1 MRLGV
6 LFCVAF
12 FVSCAV
18 LENLINRA
26 IYYPMQY
33 PAGCWEAQALIRAQD
48 RWLQTADGVRLHSWW
63 VPSLGNSVATL
74 FLHGNGGNITHR
86 AQHAVEITG
95 SGSSVLLL
103 DYRGYGRSEGR
114 PTEVGLYADADAA
127 YEMLRAAGYSPDQIV
142 IHGES
147 LGTAVAVDLAVR
159 KRCAGVILEAPLRSA
174 GMIAG
179 RVMPFIGPLL
189 VRGFDTESKVGRLR
203 SPLLIIHGDLDEVV
217 PFSHGHAVF
226 DAAAQPKE
234 LWTVAGAH
242 HNDLLAMA
250 GPLYCERLHQF
261 YSALP
266 KRAKC

>member
-1 MRLGV
+1 
-6 LFCVAF
+6 
-12 FVSCAV
+12 
-18 LENLINRA
+18 
-26 IYYPMQY
+26 
-33 PAGCWEAQALIRAQD
+33 
-48 RWLQTADGVRLHSWW
+48 
-63 VPSLGNSVATL
+63 L

-86 AQHAVEITG
+86 AQHALEITG
-95 SGSSVLLL
+95 AGSSVLLL

-114 PTEVGLYADADAA
+114 PTEDGLYTDADAA

-174 GMIAG
+174 GKIAG
-179 RVMPFIGPLL
+179 RVMPLIGPLL
-189 VRGFDTESKVGRLR
+189 VRGFDTESKVGRLG

-217 PFSHGHAVF
+217 PFSHGRAVF
-226 DAAAQPKE
+226 DAAAQPKQF
-234 LWTVAGAH
+234 WTVAGAH

-250 GPLYCERLHQF
+250 GPLYSERLHQF
-261 YSALP
+261 YSDLP